1 VSDDIPVLDVRGLT
15 AGYSNVPVITDVS
28 LRAYKGKVT
37 AIVGPNG
44 AGKSTLMKAI
54 VGLIKC
60 SSGSV
65 RLNGTEVS
73 GWAPERLV
81 REGLAYV
88 PQVVNVFQSLTIREN
103 LEMGGYT
110 RRSGLH
116 ERIEHIYS
124 LFPDLK
130 QASSRPARTLS
141 GGQRHMLAMAR
152 GLMTDPSILILDEP
166 TAGLAPKYAAGIW
179 DHVKIAQSTGVGI
192 VIVEQNT
199 RRTLASAD
207 WAYVLVLGR
216 NRLEGRG
223 AELLEDPEV
232 AQLYIG
238 KG

>member
-1 VSDDIPVLDVRGLT
+1 MSDDIPVLDVRGLT

-28 LRAYKGKVT
+28 LKAYKGKVT

-88 PQVVNVFQSLTIREN
+88 PQVVNVFPSLTIREN

-216 NRLEGRG
+216 NRLEGPG

>member
-1 VSDDIPVLDVRGLT
+1 VSEDIPVLDVRGLT
-15 AGYSNVPVITDVS
+15 AGYSNIAVISDVS
-28 LRAYKGKVT
+28 IKAYKGKVT

-54 VGLIKC
+54 VGLIRC

-65 RLNGTEVS
+65 LLNETEVV

-81 REGLAYV
+81 RAGLAYV
-88 PQVVNVFQSLTIREN
+88 PQVVNVFPSLTVREN

-110 RRSGLH
+110 RRTGLH

-152 GLMTDPSILILDEP
+152 GLMMDPSILLLDEP

-238 KG
+238 KR

>member
-1 VSDDIPVLDVRGLT
+1 MSDDIPVLDVRGLT

>member
-28 LRAYKGKVT
+28 LKAYKGKVT

-88 PQVVNVFQSLTIREN
+88 PQVVNVFPSLTIREN

-216 NRLEGRG
+216 NRLEGPG

>member
-1 VSDDIPVLDVRGLT
+1 MSDDIPVLDVRGLT

-28 LRAYKGKVT
+28 LKAYKGKVT

-216 NRLEGRG
+216 NRLEGPG